1 MGAEPRLDKGWTGPA
16 LALETV
22 MTVWFH
28 GPVFAANAA
37 ARGFRPSLGVPWNI
51 LKPLCF
57 QRVSG
62 C

>member
-1 MGAEPRLDKGWTGPA
+1 MGAEPRLDKGRTRPA
-16 LALETV
+16 RAPETV

-28 GPVFAANAA
+28 GPPGAGKAA
-37 ARGFRPSLGVPWNI
+37 AGGFKASLGVPWNI

-57 QRVSG
+57 RRVSG